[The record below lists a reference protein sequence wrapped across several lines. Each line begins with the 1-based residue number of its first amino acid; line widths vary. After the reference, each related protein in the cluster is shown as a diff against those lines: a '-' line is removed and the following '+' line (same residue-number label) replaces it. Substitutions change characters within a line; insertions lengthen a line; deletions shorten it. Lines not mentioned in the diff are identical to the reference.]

1 MEKVVPKLVAVLGGI
16 GLASAV
22 AYFAGAYLAFQPEWG
37 AWSDFFVSRAILL
50 MLIPYFSLT
59 AYLYARS
66 RLGGWLVDRG
76 AYSEAID
83 YASGRLQP
91 SLLRSKKET
100 HMHRIAL
107 GRAHIGRCEYEE
119 AYRALSKGFAV
130 PTEGQQALD
139 IHRWR
144 IEAALRLE
152 DLVRCHDSYDQVADV
167 ARPASSRVYLLG
179 CRIEMAVRE
188 RNRAECTRFIEEF
201 EWTERECA
209 RVELARGLAAIALE
223 DDAEALG
230 RALERLDTAIEQA
243 TAEVPGRER
252 GLLAW
257 RARALAMLGRLDQAQ
272 TMLNKAIEAP
282 GDRRSEYVVEQ
293 TTQFVESVIEETKE
307 GHDGRKR

>member
-37 AWSDFFVSRAILL
+37 AWSEFFVSRAILL
-50 MLIPYFSLT
+50 VLVPYFSLT

-66 RLGGWLVDRG
+66 RLGGWLVERG
-76 AYSEAID
+76 AFREAID
-83 YASGRLQP
+83 YASERLEP

-119 AYRALSKGFAV
+119 AYRVLSKGYAV
-130 PTEGQQALD
+130 PREGQQALD

-152 DLVRCHDSYDQVADV
+152 DLVRSHESYDQVGDV
-167 ARPASSRVYLLG
+167 TRPASSRVYLLG

-188 RNRAECTRFIEEF
+188 KNHAEFARFVEEF
-201 EWTERECA
+201 EWTERECS
-209 RVELARGLAAIALE
+209 RVELARGLAAIVFE
-223 DDAEALG
+223 DDDETLERGLG
-230 RALERLDTAIEQA
+230 RIEAAFEEA

-257 RARALAMLGRLDQAQ
+257 RARALAALGHVSEAEIL
-272 TMLNKAIEAP
+272 LKSAIEAP
-282 GDRRSEYVVEQ
+282 GDLRSDYVVEQ
-293 TTQFVESVIEETKE
+293 TTQFIESVTEDTKE
-307 GHDGRKR
+307 GHDGRKG